1 MKKCLVIFCIAMV
14 LGQVSAAE
22 YVVKKGDCLAIIAI
36 QVNTPAY
43 QLAQLNGIQD
53 PNLVFPGQK
62 IMYLIDQ
69 DLADAKAWAKKR
81 MSELPY
87 YDGNYQVFSY
97 VAKNIDSRHIR
108 YSVDEPNGAHAKLI
122 LDFAQAWRKEPR

>member
-1 MKKCLVIFCIAMV
+1 VKKCLVVFCLAMF

-22 YVVKKGDCLAIIAI
+22 YVIKKGDCLSMIAI
-36 QVNTPAY
+36 QVNTSVY
-43 QLAQLNGIQD
+43 KLANLNEIKDAGFI
-53 PNLVFPGQK
+53 VPGQK
-62 IMYLIDQ
+62 IMYLVDQ

-81 MSELPY
+81 MSELPS

-108 YSVDEPNGAHAKLI
+108 YSVDEPNGAHAQLI
-122 LDFAQAWRKEPR
+122 LDFAQAWRKQL